1 MKNNFYQLTVNKQQ
15 NEAELYIYGDI
26 VSYKWYEDDVCAYDM
41 AKELRMLQGKKL
53 TVRINS
59 LGGDV
64 SQGLAIYNLLK
75 SYSGEVTTL
84 CDGFAC
90 SAASVIFMAG
100 TKRRMPKSSLL
111 LIHNAWTWIQGD
123 ANALRKEAADLEKIT
138 QPSIEIY
145 KSVSNLTEEQ
155 IKEMMDVETWISAD
169 EAYAYGFATS
179 IIEDEAQQSVRD
191 DMIAKLVSKNK
202 ALEQQLKNQKS
213 STPAKKSWFFS

>member
-1 MKNNFYQLTVNKQQ
+1 
-15 NEAELYIYGDI
+15 
-26 VSYKWYEDDVCAYDM
+26 
-41 AKELRMLQGKKL
+41 
-53 TVRINS
+53 
-59 LGGDV
+59 
-64 SQGLAIYNLLK
+64 
-75 SYSGEVTTL
+75 
-84 CDGFAC
+84 
-90 SAASVIFMAG
+90 MAG